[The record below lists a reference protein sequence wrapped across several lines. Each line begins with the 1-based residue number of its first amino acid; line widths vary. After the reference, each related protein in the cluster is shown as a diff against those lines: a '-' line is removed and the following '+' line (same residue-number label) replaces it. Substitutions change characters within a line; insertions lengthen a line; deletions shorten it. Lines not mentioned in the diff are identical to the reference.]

1 MHPSH
6 DASQATNVDFSMVVP
21 IFESPEHAPPPQR
34 RNSFGI
40 NPRGGIAVSPEVPA
54 GGNGR
59 HDNAGDGGRDG
70 RDRDREDHFRD
81 RERDHHRDDS
91 DDRDDRDRNM
101 HARDGDRDRSR
112 DKERDRDADRDYRRD
127 LDDDVEAAARP
138 KSTKKMP

>member
-1 MHPSH
+1 MHPH
-6 DASQATNVDFSMVVP
+6 NASQATNVDFSMVVP

-81 RERDHHRDDS
+81 RDRERDLHL
-91 DDRDDRDRNM
+91 DDRDDGPRDRNT

-112 DKERDRDADRDYRRD
+112 DKERSRDDDRDYHRD
-127 LDDDVEAAARP
+127 LDDDVEVAERP